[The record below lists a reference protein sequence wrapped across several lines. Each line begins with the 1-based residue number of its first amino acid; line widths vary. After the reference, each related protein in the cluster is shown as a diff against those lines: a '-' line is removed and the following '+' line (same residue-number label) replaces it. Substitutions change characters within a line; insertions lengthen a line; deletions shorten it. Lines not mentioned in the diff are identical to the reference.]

1 MELEKLKVG
10 QSINVSLDLASS
22 KELAKSLNLKRYF
35 KFVVISSNETLIVR
49 VSGPKTVY
57 TKLFKLID
65 NGDIYAGCIVP
76 GNVNTI
82 KNAVHFINKDHNFNI
97 KFKNIN
103 GKAYIHDDISVNDSI
118 SLERYKLISE
128 AYARKLEKLEDK
140 IVIE

>member
-1 MELEKLKVG
+1 MDLVKLKVG
-10 QSINVSLDLASS
+10 ESINVKLDLKQS

-35 KFVVISSNETLIVR
+35 KFVSISTNETLIVR
-49 VSGPKTVY
+49 VSGPNTIY

-82 KNAVHFINKDHNFNI
+82 KNAIHFMNKDNGFNI

-103 GKAYIHDDISVNDSI
+103 GKAYIHDDISIKDSI
-118 SLERYKLISE
+118 SLEKYKLISE
-128 AYARKLEKLEDK
+128 AYARKLEKLESK
-140 IVIE
+140 IVVE